1 MQQSVY
7 ILIIKYMEDNM
18 AKVAVLGYGT
28 VGSGVVEILNTNA
41 ESILKKAGE
50 SIEVKSV
57 LDLRDFPGDP
67 IQEKIVHDIDLIIND
82 DEIDVVVEV
91 MGGVEPAFT
100 FVKRALEA
108 GKSVCTSN
116 KALVAAHGAEL
127 LAMAKERNLNFM
139 FEASVGGGIPIIRPL
154 NQALTADEIT
164 KITGIMNGTTNYI
177 LTKMSNEGSSYQEV
191 LKEAQEL
198 GYAER
203 NPEADVEGYDACRKI
218 AILTS
223 LAGGKTV
230 NFEEITTEGITKISN
245 EDFKYAEKM
254 GCVIKLLATSY
265 RKDGKVYA
273 ITSPFLIDTTHPLY
287 NVNGVLNGIYVNG
300 NMVGDVMFFGAGA
313 GKLPTASAVV
323 GDIIDCV
330 KHKGTNVMVIWD
342 DEKLTLADTSEEERR
357 FFVRVPADVTE
368 DTVKELFGDV
378 SVVKADGLDNEYGFV
393 TGVMTE
399 GKFAEAVAKV
409 NVISRIRID
418 DTKLS

>member
-1 MQQSVY
+1 M
-7 ILIIKYMEDNM
+7 IN
-18 AKVAVLGYGT
+18 VAVMGYGT
-28 VGSGVVEILNTNA
+28 VGSGVVEVLRTN
-41 ESILKKAGE
+41 GE
-50 SIEVKSV
+50 LINERAQDVINVKYV

-67 IQEKIVHDIDLIIND
+67 VEEILTHDFETIVNDAEVDI
-82 DEIDVVVEV
+82 VVET
-91 MGGVEPAFT
+91 MGGVEPAYT
-100 FVKRALEA
+100 FVKRCLEA
-108 GKSVCTSN
+108 GKNVATSN
-116 KALVAAHGAEL
+116 KALVAKHGAEL
-127 LAMAKERNLNFM
+127 LEIARNRSINFM
-139 FEASVGGGIPIIRPL
+139 FEASVGGGIPIIRAL
-154 NQALTADEIT
+154 NSSLTADRIDEV
-164 KITGIMNGTTNYI
+164 TGILNGTTNYM
-177 LTKMSNEGSSYQEV
+177 LTKMFFESADYDEV
-191 LKEAQEL
+191 LKEAQEK

-245 EDFKYAEKM
+245 EDFKYADKL

-265 RKDGKVYA
+265 RKNGKVYA
-273 ITSPFLIDTTHPLY
+273 ITSPFLIDKTHPLY

-342 DEKLTLADTSEEERR
+342 DEKLTLADTAEEERR
-357 FFVRVPADVTE
+357 FFVRVSKDVKE
-368 DTVKELFGDV
+368 SQLEELFGDV
-378 SVVKADGLDNEYGFV
+378 RIVNAEGLDAEYGFI

-399 GKFAEAVAKV
+399 EKFALAAAKI

-418 DTKLS
+418 DTKLN

>member
-1 MQQSVY
+1 
-7 ILIIKYMEDNM
+7 M

-41 ESILKKAGE
+41 DSILKKAGQ

-57 LDLRDFPGDP
+57 LDLRDFPEDP

-100 FVKRALEA
+100 FVKRALDA

-177 LTKMSNEGSSYQEV
+177 LTKMSKEGSSYQEV

-245 EDFKYAEKM
+245 EDFKYADKL

-265 RKDGKVYA
+265 RKNGKVYA
-273 ITSPFLIDTTHPLY
+273 ITSPFLIDKTHPLY
-287 NVNGVLNGIYVNG
+287 NVNGT
-300 NMVGDVMFFGAGA
+300 MVGDVMFFGAGA

-342 DEKLTLADTSEEERR
+342 DEKLTLADTAEEERR
-357 FFVRVPADVTE
+357 FFVRVSKDVKE
-368 DTVKELFGDV
+368 SQLEELFGDV
-378 SVVKADGLDNEYGFV
+378 RIVNAEGLDAEYGFI

-399 GKFAEAVAKV
+399 EKFALAAAKI

-418 DTKLS
+418 DTKLN

>member
-1 MQQSVY
+1 M
-7 ILIIKYMEDNM
+7 
-18 AKVAVLGYGT
+18 
-28 VGSGVVEILNTNA
+28 
-41 ESILKKAGE
+41 
-50 SIEVKSV
+50 
-57 LDLRDFPGDP
+57 
-67 IQEKIVHDIDLIIND
+67 
-82 DEIDVVVEV
+82 
-91 MGGVEPAFT
+91 
-100 FVKRALEA
+100 EA

-177 LTKMSNEGSSYQEV
+177 LTKMSREGSSYQEV

-245 EDFKYAEKM
+245 EDFKYADKL

-265 RKDGKVYA
+265 RKNGKVYA
-273 ITSPFLIDTTHPLY
+273 ITSPFLIDKTHPLY

-342 DEKLTLADTSEEERR
+342 DEKLTLADTAEEERR
-357 FFVRVPADVTE
+357 FFVRVSKDVKE
-368 DTVKELFGDV
+368 SQLEELFGDV
-378 SVVKADGLDNEYGFV
+378 RIVNAEGLDAEYGFI

-399 GKFAEAVAKV
+399 EKFALAAAKI

-418 DTKLS
+418 DTKLN

>member
-1 MQQSVY
+1 M
-7 ILIIKYMEDNM
+7 
-18 AKVAVLGYGT
+18 
-28 VGSGVVEILNTNA
+28 
-41 ESILKKAGE
+41 
-50 SIEVKSV
+50 
-57 LDLRDFPGDP
+57 
-67 IQEKIVHDIDLIIND
+67 
-82 DEIDVVVEV
+82 
-91 MGGVEPAFT
+91 
-100 FVKRALEA
+100 
-108 GKSVCTSN
+108 
-116 KALVAAHGAEL
+116 
-127 LAMAKERNLNFM
+127 
-139 FEASVGGGIPIIRPL
+139 
-154 NQALTADEIT
+154 
-164 KITGIMNGTTNYI
+164 
-177 LTKMSNEGSSYQEV
+177 
-191 LKEAQEL
+191 
-198 GYAER
+198 
-203 NPEADVEGYDACRKI
+203 
-218 AILTS
+218 
-223 LAGGKTV
+223 

-368 DTVKELFGDV
+368 ATVKELFGDV
-378 SVVKADGLDNEYGFV
+378 NVVKADGLDNEYGFV
-393 TGVMTE
+393 TGIMTE
-399 GKFAEAVAKV
+399 GKFAEAAAKV

>member
-1 MQQSVY
+1 
-7 ILIIKYMEDNM
+7 M
-18 AKVAVLGYGT
+18 AKIAVLGYGT
-28 VGSGVVEILNTNA
+28 VGSGVVEILDTNA
-41 ESILKKAGE
+41 ESISKKAGQP
-50 SIEVKSV
+50 IEVKSV

-127 LAMAKERNLNFM
+127 LAMAKERSLNFM

-177 LTKMSNEGSSYQEV
+177 LTKMSNEGSSYEEV
-191 LKEAQEL
+191 LKEAQAL

-223 LAGGKTV
+223 LADGKTV

-245 EDFKYAEKM
+245 EDFAYAKKLNS
-254 GCVIKLLATSY
+254 VIKLLATSY

-273 ITSPFLIDTTHPLY
+273 ITAPFLIDTTHPLY

-323 GDIIDCV
+323 ADVVDMTKHQNTNIYIDW
-330 KHKGTNVMVIWD
+330 KP
-342 DEKLTLADTSEEERR
+342 EKLTLVSYDDSVNS
-357 FFVRVPADVTE
+357 FFVRTDSPKSEVEAVFGHVDYIEDVVDGEYAFT
-368 DTVKELFGDV
+368 TGD
-378 SVVKADGLDNEYGFV
+378 
-393 TGVMTE
+393 MTE
-399 GKFAEAVAKV
+399 KDFADKASKI
-409 NVISRIRID
+409 NVINRIR
-418 DTKLS
+418 L

>member
-1 MQQSVY
+1 MK
-7 ILIIKYMEDNM
+7 I
-18 AKVAVLGYGT
+18 AVMGYGT
-28 VGSGVVEILNTNA
+28 IGSGVVEVLEINKEKIA
-41 ESILKKAGE
+41 KRAGE
-50 SIEVKSV
+50 PIEVKYV
-57 LDLRDFPGDP
+57 LDLREFPGTP
-67 IQEKIVHDIDLIIND
+67 IENKIVHDYKVIAEDP
-82 DEIDVVVEV
+82 EIGIVVET

-100 FVKRALEA
+100 FVKAMLEA
-108 GKSVCTSN
+108 GKQVATSN
-116 KALVAAHGAEL
+116 KNLVAAKGAEL
-127 LAMAKERNLNFM
+127 IKVARDHGVNFQ

-154 NQALTADEIT
+154 NKCLTADEIEE
-164 KITGIMNGTTNYI
+164 ITGILNGTTNYM
-177 LTKMSNEGSSYQEV
+177 LTKMTEEGADFDEV
-191 LKEAQEL
+191 LKDAQDK
-198 GYAER
+198 GYAEKD
-203 NPEADVEGYDACRKI
+203 PTADIEGHDPCRKI

-245 EDFKYAEKM
+245 EDFKYADKL

-265 RKDGKVYA
+265 RKNGKVYA
-273 ITSPFLIDTTHPLY
+273 ITSPFLIDKTHPLY

-342 DEKLTLADTSEEERR
+342 DEKLTLADTAEEERR
-357 FFVRVPADVTE
+357 FFVRVSKDVKE
-368 DTVKELFGDV
+368 SQLEELFGDV
-378 SVVKADGLDNEYGFV
+378 RIVNAEGLDAEYGFI

-399 GKFAEAVAKV
+399 EKFALAAAKI

-418 DTKLS
+418 DTKLN

>member
-1 MQQSVY
+1 
-7 ILIIKYMEDNM
+7 M

-41 ESILKKAGE
+41 DSILKKAGQ

-57 LDLRDFPGDP
+57 LDLRDFPEDP

-82 DEIDVVVEV
+82 DDIDVVVEV

-100 FVKRALEA
+100 FVKRTLEA

-177 LTKMSNEGSSYQEV
+177 LTKMSREGSSYQEV

-245 EDFKYAEKM
+245 EDFKYADKL

-265 RKDGKVYA
+265 RKNGKVYA
-273 ITSPFLIDTTHPLY
+273 ITSPFLIDKTHPLY

-342 DEKLTLADTSEEERR
+342 DEKLTLADTAEEERR
-357 FFVRVPADVTE
+357 FFVRVSKDVKE
-368 DTVKELFGDV
+368 SQLEELFGDV
-378 SVVKADGLDNEYGFV
+378 RIVNAEGLDAEYGFI

-399 GKFAEAVAKV
+399 EKFALAAARID
-409 NVISRIRID
+409 VISRIRID
-418 DTKLS
+418 DTKLN